1 MGLVNV
7 DVDLLRTLVVVAE
20 LKTFTAA
27 GERLHRTQSA
37 ISLQIK
43 RLEQVVGE
51 RLVDRGSGKDVR
63 LTKAGALIRS
73 YALEILRLNDA
84 LVREVKGNDAPEVL
98 RIGMPD
104 DYAEVL
110 LPKVIRELD
119 RRNQNLEL
127 QIITDL
133 STRLGRRVEQGEL
146 DLAFLTRHEGIDGFK
161 LLDEHLSW
169 VSVEGASIMGS
180 SPLPLALFPEGCGMR
195 RNAIAALEAAGKA
208 WQIAYCSQSFSTL
221 KTAILERRAI
231 GVLPTRAIPSNMI
244 AVGDEWALPSLRSS
258 ELLVSVDPR
267 ATPAVLRLASYMLQ
281 AFEVELPRD
290 ALHGVP
296 RQDHRE
302 KRGTAQTMLISS

>member
-7 DVDLLRTLVVVAE
+7 DVDLLRTLLVVAE

-43 RLEQVVGE
+43 RLEQLVGE

-63 LTKAGALIRS
+63 LTKAGELIRS

-133 STRLGRRVEQGEL
+133 STRLGQRVEQGEL
-146 DLAFLTRHEGIDGFK
+146 DLAFLTRHDGIDGFK

-169 VSVEGASIMGS
+169 VSVEGASILES
-180 SPLPLALFPEGCGMR
+180 TPLPLALFPEGCGMR

-231 GVLPTRAIPSNMI
+231 GVLPTRAIPSSMI
-244 AVGDEWALPSLRSS
+244 AVGDEWALPALRSS

-267 ATPAVLRLASYMLQ
+267 ATPAVLRLASYVLQ
-281 AFEVELPRD
+281 AFEVELPID
-290 ALHGVP
+290 ALRREP
-296 RQDHRE
+296 RQDPGE
-302 KRGTAQTMLISS
+302 ARGTAQKM